1 MVCKIINGNK
11 NREYFDLT
19 LCCTTRN
26 REKDIFAV
34 PLLKIISTFLGWVL
48 SIVEPRSLII
58 GGEKLHKWQLNDSTF
73 ERTN

>member
-1 MVCKIINGNK
+1 
-11 NREYFDLT
+11 
-19 LCCTTRN
+19 
-26 REKDIFAV
+26 V